1 MLHQFIKS
9 LIAVGIVFVGASCAP
24 REIVDK
30 PIRLEKKKEKEL
42 IAALDSIHSIRP
54 LSLFTKIKSSYSD
67 TSKSVTFKT
76 TIRLMKD
83 SFADVIITKMNL
95 PVASALITTDSIS
108 IANKLQKCIIQKD
121 LSYFKAIFQVDF
133 NYQNLEELLLGLPLG
148 FDTTQKYFQ
157 INDPFKYI
165 ISSVKKKELRRE
177 SRNNR
182 NERIRNNRRNED
194 NNFVFVYQLAP
205 DLKSIKHMS
214 LNSPSDTTSIEID
227 YLSRDSVDT
236 YLLPNEV
243 SVVIKTPRN
252 RIVIDLDYG
261 STSVN
266 EPQEILFT
274 IPEGYETCGIKED

>member
-9 LIAVGIVFVGASCAP
+9 LIAVGIILAVASCAP
-24 REIVDK
+24 REIAVK

-42 IAALDSIHSIRP
+42 IAALDSIHAIRP
-54 LSLFTKIKSSYSD
+54 STLFTKVKSAYSD

-76 TIRLMKD
+76 TIRLVKD
-83 SFADVIITKMNL
+83 SFADVIISKMNL
-95 PVASALITTDSIS
+95 PVAAALITTDSIS
-108 IANKLQKCIIQKD
+108 IANKLQKCVLQKD
-121 LSYFKAIFQVDF
+121 LSYFKEIFQVDF
-133 NYQNLEELLLGLPLG
+133 SYQNLEELLLGLPLG

-157 INDPFKYI
+157 INDPFQYI

-177 SRNNR
+177 LRNR
-182 NERIRNNRRNED
+182 NERMRNNRRNDD
-194 NNFVFVYQLAP
+194 NNFVFVYQLAA
-205 DLKSIKHMS
+205 DLKSIKRMS

-227 YLSRDSVDT
+227 YLSRDSIDN

-243 SVVIKTPRN
+243 NIVIKTPRN

-261 STSVN
+261 STTVN

-274 IPEGYETCGIKED
+274 IPEEYETCGFKEN

>member
-9 LIAVGIVFVGASCAP
+9 LIAVGIVFVAASCAP
-24 REIVDK
+24 RELVDK

-54 LSLFTKIKSSYSD
+54 MSLFTKIKSSYSD

-95 PVASALITTDSIS
+95 PVASALITTDSIN

-165 ISSVKKKELRRE
+165 VSSVKKKELKRE
-177 SRNNR
+177 LRNNR

-205 DLKSIKHMS
+205 DLKTIKHMS

-236 YLLPNEV
+236 YMLPNEV

-261 STSVN
+261 STTVN
-266 EPQEILFT
+266 ESQEILFT
-274 IPEGYETCGIKED
+274 IPEEYETCGIKEN

>member
-9 LIAVGIVFVGASCAP
+9 LLAVGIVVLATSCAP
-24 REIVDK
+24 RELAEK
-30 PIRLEKKKEKEL
+30 PVRLEKKKEKEL
-42 IAALDSIHSIRP
+42 IAALDSIHTLRP
-54 LSLFTKIKSSYSD
+54 NTLFTKIKSSYSD
-67 TSKSVTFKT
+67 TAKSVSFKT
-76 TIRLMKD
+76 TIRLVKD
-83 SFADVIITKMNL
+83 SFADVIISKMNL

-108 IANKLQKCIIQKD
+108 IANKLQKCLIQKD
-121 LSYFKAIFQVDF
+121 LSYFKEIFQVDF

-157 INDPFKYI
+157 INDPFQYL
-165 ISSVKKKELRRE
+165 ISSVKKKDLRRE
-177 SRNNR
+177 FRNR
-182 NERIRNNRRNED
+182 NDRNRNNRRIEE
-194 NNFVFVYQLAP
+194 NNVVFVYQLAS
-205 DLKSIKHMS
+205 DLKSIKRMS
-214 LNSPSDTTSIEID
+214 LNSPNDTTSIEIN
-227 YLSRDSVDT
+227 YLSRDSIDT

-266 EPQEILFT
+266 ELQEILFT

>member
-1 MLHQFIKS
+1 MLHQLIKS
-9 LIAVGIVFVGASCAP
+9 IIAVGIVLTAASCAP
-24 REIVDK
+24 RALADK

-42 IAALDSIHSIRP
+42 IAALDSIHSVRP
-54 LSLFTKIKSSYSD
+54 IALFTKIKSTYSD
-67 TSKSVTFKT
+67 TSKSISFKT

-108 IANKLQKCIIQKD
+108 IANKLQKCVIQKD
-121 LSYFKAIFQVDF
+121 LSYFKEIFQVYF
-133 NYQNLEELLLGLPLG
+133 NYQNLEELLLGLPIG

-157 INDPFKYI
+157 INDPFQYI
-165 ISSVKKKELRRE
+165 LSSVKKKELRRE
-177 SRNNR
+177 LRNR
-182 NERIRNNRRNED
+182 NERPRNNRRNDD

-205 DLKSIKHMS
+205 NLKSIKHMS

-227 YLSRDSVDT
+227 YLSRDSIDN

-274 IPEGYETCGIKED
+274 IPEGYETCGINEN

>member
-1 MLHQFIKS
+1 M
-9 LIAVGIVFVGASCAP
+9 
-24 REIVDK
+24 
-30 PIRLEKKKEKEL
+30 
-42 IAALDSIHSIRP
+42 
-54 LSLFTKIKSSYSD
+54 SLFTKVKSSYSD
-67 TSKSVTFKT
+67 TSKSVSFKT

-108 IANKLQKCIIQKD
+108 IANKLQKCSIQKD
-121 LSYFKAIFQVDF
+121 LSYFKEIFQVDF

-165 ISSVKKKELRRE
+165 VSSVKKKELRKELR
-177 SRNNR
+177 NR
-182 NERIRNNRRNED
+182 NERPRNNRRNDD

-205 DLKSIKHMS
+205 DLKSIKHMI
-214 LNSPSDTTSIEID
+214 LNSPSDSTSIEID

-236 YLLPNEV
+236 YMLPNEV

-261 STSVN
+261 STTVN

-274 IPEGYETCGIKED
+274 IPEGYEACGIKEN